1 MAEITGEFP
10 KYTETV
16 EKEKMGKG
24 KTRKLKHKLKE
35 AENKLKFQ
43 KKLNKEHIKR
53 CKAETELE
61 LTRLLLQNH
70 VNLPESFYTL
80 RKRK

>member
-10 KYTETV
+10 KHTETV
-16 EKEKMGKG
+16 EMKNKAK
-24 KTRKLKHKLKE
+24 KNAQKLKQKLKE
-35 AENKLKFQ
+35 AEYKLKFQ
-43 KKLNKEHIKR
+43 KRLAKEQVKR

-61 LTRLLLQNH
+61 FTRMLLQNH
-70 VNLPESFYTL
+70 GSLPESFYTL